1 MRRLQKVLLGA
12 LGGGVLL
19 CGIGTGVA
27 ITEFSSLSYAGER
40 TVGETDMETATLEAE
55 IDPEA
60 GTWALS

>member
-40 TVGETDMETATLEAE
+40 RTREGSGLHHARQYL
-55 IDPEA
+55 
-60 GTWALS
+60 